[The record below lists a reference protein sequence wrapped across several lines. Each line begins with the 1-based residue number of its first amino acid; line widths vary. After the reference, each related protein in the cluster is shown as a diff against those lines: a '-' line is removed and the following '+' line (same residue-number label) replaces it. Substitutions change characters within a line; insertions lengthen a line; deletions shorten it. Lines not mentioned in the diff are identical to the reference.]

1 MSKFMCYVLKSSFH
15 ISWQRIRRRGKVCDL
30 RSIFET
36 PSLVSSYEL
45 SKKKKIKLTNKTSW
59 SHTRTHNAFGMV
71 WSHKF

>member
-45 SKKKKIKLTNKTSW
+45 SKKKDKTDQQDFMKPYKDPQRIWNGVESQI
-59 SHTRTHNAFGMV
+59 
-71 WSHKF
+71 